1 MKRVEIDNGR
11 NNRLPKSVTVGYT
24 MVPGGAWIGHSFRL
38 PFPTEKDFNL
48 RVQKLVDSTRRVLNE
63 RKHSSFIRI
72 GFSAVDFVVR
82 PKLGRIDSFFSKGKT
97 NDNHSST
104 KRTTH
109 RLGDY
114 DKKTSTRPGRLDH
127 FFSPR
132 KIHVASPIS
141 TQTDWSIIDDGNST
155 APPSSIKDG
164 KGDCQVGLETDARSS
179 SPQNTSNNLTDE
191 EIARQLQE
199 TYNNET
205 VQNSDVGRDQALA
218 SQLQSEFDRETAVLA
233 HIEKLSPKGQRKTAK
248 QNDTNTS
255 NSNKRSK
262 LDFFFVKK

>member
-82 PKLGRIDSFFSKGKT
+82 PKIGIDSFFRMGKN
-97 NDNHSST
+97 NDNQSST
-104 KRTTH
+104 KRTTQ
-109 RLGDY
+109 RLGN
-114 DKKTSTRPGRLDH
+114 DKKKASTKSGCLDH
-127 FFSPR
+127 FFSPQ
-132 KIHVASPIS
+132 KIHVASQIS
-141 TQTDWSIIDDGNST
+141 TQTDWSINDHGLST
-155 APPSSIKDG
+155 EPPSSIKEMG
-164 KGDCQVGLETDARSS
+164 GCQVGLEMDARSS
-179 SPQNTSNNLTDE
+179 TQHTSNNLTDE

-199 TYNNET
+199 TYNNEK
-205 VQNSDVGRDQALA
+205 VENSDAPSSEMFGRDQALA
-218 SQLQSEFDRETAVLA
+218 TQLQSKFDRETAVFA
-233 HIEKLSPKGQRKTAK
+233 HIERFSYRTSKE
-248 QNDTNTS
+248 NDTNT
-255 NSNKRSK
+255 NNNKRSK
-262 LDFFFVKK
+262 HDFFLVKK